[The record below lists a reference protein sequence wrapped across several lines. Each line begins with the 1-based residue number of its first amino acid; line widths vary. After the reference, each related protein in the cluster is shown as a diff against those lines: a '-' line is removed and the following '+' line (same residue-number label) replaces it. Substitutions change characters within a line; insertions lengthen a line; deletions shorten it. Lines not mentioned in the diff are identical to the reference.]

1 MLISTGSKII
11 AFFQTLQLQGAL
23 ATTVMQKLQA
33 AMSYLGVSI
42 MVAVSAFTLFDS
54 IISGLEPNARKTVSI
69 ISIVVG
75 ALGTLL
81 GVILAI
87 KGGLKGGLLGASIAG
102 LGVGVLLAGIKGVA
116 SANAD
121 LADLQVRKNGGLV
134 EDGLF
139 TMNKGEVMGTF
150 DDGTSIVA
158 NNQQIISGI
167 KQGVYQA
174 VSQAM
179 ANSGRTD
186 DRPIDI
192 YIDGERVFQATK
204 KNAKRHGLAFSKV

>member
-1 MLISTGSKII
+1 MTWG
-11 AFFQTLQLQGAL
+11 TAL
-23 ATTVMQKLQA
+23 PVLT
-33 AMSYLGVSI
+33 
-42 MVAVSAFTLFDS
+42 
-54 IISGLEPNARKTVSI
+54 
-69 ISIVVG
+69 
-75 ALGTLL
+75 
-81 GVILAI
+81 
-87 KGGLKGGLLGASIAG
+87 ASIGAAIAG
-102 LGVGVLLAGIKGVA
+102 GMAWKGQLKDI
-116 SANAD
+116 S
-121 LADLQVRKNGGLV
+121 QFKNGGLV

-174 VSQAM
+174 VSSALQA
-179 ANSGRTD
+179 NGSHD

>member
-1 MLISTGSKII
+1 MN
-11 AFFQTLQLQGAL
+11 AFKMNWVGA
-23 ATTVMQKLQA
+23 V
-33 AMSYLGVSI
+33 GVAGL
-42 MVAVSAFTLFDS
+42 VAGGVL
-54 IISGLEPNARKTVSI
+54 TVS
-69 ISIVVG
+69 S
-75 ALGTLL
+75 ALGSLD
-81 GVILAI
+81 VQ
-87 KGGLKGGLLGASIAG
+87 KFK
-102 LGVGVLLAGIKGVA
+102 
-116 SANAD
+116 D
-121 LADLQVRKNGGLV
+121 GGLV

-186 DRPIDI
+186 DRPIEVI
-192 YIDGERVFQATK
+192 IDGEKVFQATK

>member
-1 MLISTGSKII
+1 MLDENGK
-11 AFFQTLQLQGAL
+11 
-23 ATTVMQKLQA
+23 
-33 AMSYLGVSI
+33 
-42 MVAVSAFTLFDS
+42 
-54 IISGLEPNARKTVSI
+54 KTMSI

-75 ALGTLL
+75 GLGTIL
-81 GVILAI
+81 GLILAI

-102 LGVGVLLAGIKGVA
+102 LGVGALIAGIKGVA
-116 SANAD
+116 TANS
-121 LADLQVRKNGGLV
+121 DLQVRKNGGLV

-186 DRPIDI
+186 DRPIEI
-192 YIDGERVFQATK
+192 SIDGEKVFQATK
-204 KNAKRHGLAFSKV
+204 KNAKRHGLSFSKV

>member
-1 MLISTGSKII
+1 MSTWQKII
-11 AFFQTLQLQGAL
+11 GIIGVATTAILGLAMAFGAFHSAWSLGL
-23 ATTVMQKLQA
+23 ATA
-33 AMSYLGVSI
+33 GI
-42 MVAVSAFTLFDS
+42 
-54 IISGLEPNARKTVSI
+54 
-69 ISIVVG
+69 
-75 ALGTLL
+75 
-81 GVILAI
+81 
-87 KGGLKGGLLGASIAG
+87 IAG
-102 LGVGVLLAGIKGVA
+102 IGAIVA
-116 SANAD
+116 SVATVKKEVETPI
-121 LADLQVRKNGGLV
+121 QYRRSGGLV

-179 ANSGRTD
+179 ANSGTSD

-192 YIDGERVFQATK
+192 YIDGEKVFQATK